1 MSKFVQKNLKRLYY
15 RTSETRRTSLNALKL
30 SWPILNLLSGYQL
43 WSNYH
48 TFIQGNVDQ
57 KQKQNTA
64 IVFSFCILYNW
75 EFISLSLSITTITSS
90 SECTLIRIRYSS
102 CDTMLHLRDGETCTL
117 PPFNLTWRTEGSMWR
132 ITHMIIF
139 IKNPSIGNLSYKGQN
154 LRNLRSTKICT
165 TTYLNK
171 LYRNFKGLHPR

>member
-1 MSKFVQKNLKRLYY
+1 MSKVVQKNLKRLYY
-15 RTSETRRTSLNALKL
+15 RTSETRRTPLINALKL
-30 SWPILNLLSGYQL
+30 SWPILKPLSGYQL
-43 WSNYH
+43 WSKYH

-90 SECTLIRIRYSS
+90 SECTLIRHSL

-117 PPFNLTWRTEGSMWR
+117 PSFNLTWRTEGSMWR

-139 IKNPSIGNLSYKGQN
+139 IKSPSIGN
-154 LRNLRSTKICT
+154 
-165 TTYLNK
+165 
-171 LYRNFKGLHPR
+171 